1 MQDKI
6 KLTFFLC
13 GGIAIYKVPNV
24 IRKLIKDNFDIR
36 VVMTQTAQKFMNKEI
51 FSVLTKHPVVVNNFA
66 NNGSVNHIEI
76 AKKTDFAVIIPATA
90 NIISKI
96 ANGIA
101 DDIVTT
107 TLLAIKDDKK
117 IIFPAMN
124 DVMYENIVIQENLHK
139 LKQRNFKI
147 MEPNYGFLA
156 EGYDGKGR
164 LPNLEEIVSFVKE
177 EIKNKAIYQQQSI
190 LEKRV
195 LITAG
200 GTREFID
207 SVRFIGN
214 QSSGKM
220 GINLAIQ
227 ADKAGFNV
235 TLIAANVDSN
245 LLDILPKTV
254 TLIEVITAEEL
265 LSKTKSLFLHNDMLI
280 MAAAVADFKVENK
293 LDHKLKKEELNDIT
307 LKLIKNPDILL
318 ELQKMKK
325 RNQIVIGFAAET
337 NDVVNNAKSKLKNK
351 KMDAV
356 ILNDVSR
363 IDIGFNS
370 NDNEVTIFFK
380 SGKEISLEKNSKEK
394 IAKQIIDL
402 IIREF
407 FKNGT
412 RNN

>member
-1 MQDKI
+1 
-6 KLTFFLC
+6 
-13 GGIAIYKVPNV
+13 
-24 IRKLIKDNFDIR
+24 
-36 VVMTQTAQKFMNKEI
+36 
-51 FSVLTKHPVVVNNFA
+51 
-66 NNGSVNHIEI
+66 
-76 AKKTDFAVIIPATA
+76 
-90 NIISKI
+90 
-96 ANGIA
+96 
-101 DDIVTT
+101 
-107 TLLAIKDDKK
+107 
-117 IIFPAMN
+117 
-124 DVMYENIVIQENLHK
+124 
-139 LKQRNFKI
+139 
-147 MEPNYGFLA
+147 
-156 EGYDGKGR
+156 
-164 LPNLEEIVSFVKE
+164 
-177 EIKNKAIYQQQSI
+177 
-190 LEKRV
+190 
-195 LITAG
+195 
-200 GTREFID
+200 
-207 SVRFIGN
+207 
-214 QSSGKM
+214 
-220 GINLAIQ
+220 
-227 ADKAGFNV
+227 
-235 TLIAANVDSN
+235 
-245 LLDILPKTV
+245 
-254 TLIEVITAEEL
+254 
-265 LSKTKSLFLHNDMLI
+265 MLI

>member
-51 FSVLTKHPVVVNNFA
+51 FSVLTKHPVVVNNFV